1 MQSKTDLRVY
11 KSKGKIVVAY
21 AVSMCSKSA
30 DAATKVSD
38 ALVKASIDHWETA
51 LCEEESDHGDVE
63 EGGEVY
69 DVYE

>member
-1 MQSKTDLRVY
+1 M
-11 KSKGKIVVAY
+11 VAY

-38 ALVKASIDHWETA
+38 ALLKASIDHWETA

>member
-1 MQSKTDLRVY
+1 M
-11 KSKGKIVVAY
+11 VAY
-21 AVSMCSKSA
+21 AVSMCSKNA

-51 LCEEESDHGDVE
+51 LCEDDHGDVE